1 MSICRAGASCSN
13 FVFARTDR
21 MEGGELYLELKAK
34 GILVRHFD
42 KERIKDYIRITIGTK
57 EQMTALINTLET
69 IFKEE
74 NR

>member
-1 MSICRAGASCSN
+1 MLASCSN

-21 MEGGELYLELKAK
+21 MEGGELYLKLKAK

-42 KERIKDYIRITIGTK
+42 KERIKDYLRITIGTK

>member
-1 MSICRAGASCSN
+1 
-13 FVFARTDR
+13 
-21 MEGGELYLELKAK
+21 MEGGELYLKLKAK

-42 KERIKDYIRITIGTK
+42 KERIKDYLRITIGTK